1 MNRAFLKELAASHL
15 SPEDRSHG
23 IRELDRI
30 SENAIR
36 IIRPWIVMHRVSLAL
51 AVAAWICALLGF
63 LLLAVSGQFW
73 TGWTMAFIA
82 ASLIVALVLW
92 LERLMQN
99 GPIGRWLFN
108 PTRLGIPL
116 DLQTLIAECANKT
129 RHATYAHGMRRVAP
143 PIFESFWAILLMSDN
158 GAVRK
163 WVRPLWGRGSPEEVC
178 LDVALPDS
186 SKAVIVNLA
195 VDQSQHPTFVDN
207 RQQQLVILQG
217 GAPASAPADTQPQA
231 SGSAP
236 AEQGAKPKLRRL
248 DDSYWMVGLPYL
260 PFSVAFD
267 HYIVWK
273 HVSDL
278 DAPILKEVYLEAHR
292 LMNNAK
298 KAKRSGARPQTLQ
311 DLAGEVHDHLLV
323 FHAKLGTEAKLPS
336 VSTVES
342 KLSTSDKHPYADFKA
357 FITEQGVVP
366 VRKNDG
372 QPDLFS

>member
-1 MNRAFLKELAASHL
+1 MNRAFLRQLAASQL
-15 SPEDRSHG
+15 SPEDDVLG
-23 IRELDRI
+23 IRELDRVI
-30 SENAIR
+30 ENAIR
-36 IIRPWIVMHRVSLAL
+36 IIRPWIALHRTLLV
-51 AVAAWICALLGF
+51 VAISAWICSLLGF
-63 LLLAVSGQFW
+63 LMAASGGRFW
-73 TGWTMAFIA
+73 SVWTMAVASTTAILA
-82 ASLIVALVLW
+82 AVLCF
-92 LERLMQN
+92 ERLMQN

-116 DLQTLIAECANKT
+116 ELQSLIADCANKT
-129 RHATYAHGMRRVAP
+129 RHATYVQGKHSVPAL
-143 PIFESFWAILLMSDN
+143 IFASFWAILLMSDN
-158 GAVRK
+158 EALRK
-163 WVRPLWGRGSPEEVC
+163 WVRPLWGRGSPDEIC
-178 LDVALPDS
+178 LDVARPDIP
-186 SKAVIVNLA
+186 KAVIVNLA

-207 RQQQLVILQG
+207 RQQQLVIVQG
-217 GAPASAPADTQPQA
+217 GAPASAPADQQA
-231 SGSAP
+231 QAGDSAP
-236 AEQGAKPKLRRL
+236 AEQGTKPKLRRL

-260 PFSVAFD
+260 PFSVAID
-267 HYIVWK
+267 QYIVWK

-278 DAPILKEVYLEAHR
+278 DAPIFKEVYLEAHR

-311 DLAGEVHDHLLV
+311 DLAGEVHDHLTA
-323 FHAKLGTEAKLPS
+323 FHAQLGTAAKLPS

>member
-1 MNRAFLKELAASHL
+1 MAS
-15 SPEDRSHG
+15 G
-23 IRELDRI
+23 MLDSI
-30 SENAIR
+30 IENAIR
-36 IIRPWIVMHRVSLAL
+36 IIRPWVVAHRVSLAL
-51 AVAAWICALLGF
+51 AVAAWICAFLGF
-63 LLLAVSGQFW
+63 LMLAASGQFW
-73 TGWTMAFIA
+73 SGWTMTFIA
-82 ASLIVALVLW
+82 ASLIVAMVLW

-116 DLQTLIAECANKT
+116 ELRTLLADCANKT
-129 RHATYAHGMRRVAP
+129 RHTTYAQGMCSVPP
-143 PIFESFWAILLMSDN
+143 PIFESFWAILLLSES

-163 WVRPLWGRGSPEEVC
+163 WVRPLWGRGSADEIC
-178 LDVALPDS
+178 LSVALPNA
-186 SKAVIVNLA
+186 SKTVMVNLA
-195 VDQSQHPTFVDN
+195 VDRSQNHTYIDN
-207 RQQQLVILQG
+207 RHQELTVQMEA
-217 GAPASAPADTQPQA
+217 APTSAAANKPDFEGVNPTT
-231 SGSAP
+231 
-236 AEQGAKPKLRRL
+236 EQVTKPKLRRL
-248 DDSYWMVGLPYL
+248 DDNYWMVGLPYL
-260 PFSVAFD
+260 PFSVAID

-298 KAKRSGARPQTLQ
+298 TMKRSGARPQTLQ
-311 DLAGEVHDHLLV
+311 ELAGEVHDHLTA

>member
-1 MNRAFLKELAASHL
+1 MNRAFLRELAASHL
-15 SPEDRSHG
+15 SAEDRSHG

-30 SENAIR
+30 IENAIR

-51 AVAAWICALLGF
+51 AFAAWICALLGF
-63 LLLAVSGQFW
+63 LLLAVGGQFW

-92 LERLMQN
+92 LERLIQHE
-99 GPIGRWLFN
+99 PIGRWLFN
-108 PTRLGIPL
+108 PTRLGIPME
-116 DLQTLIAECANKT
+116 LQSLLADCANKT
-129 RHATYAHGMRRVAP
+129 RHATYVQGKHSVPAQ
-143 PIFESFWAILLMSDN
+143 IFASFWAILLMSDSD
-158 GAVRK
+158 AARK
-163 WVRPLWGRGSPEEVC
+163 WVRPLWGRGSPDEIC
-178 LDVALPDS
+178 LDVAQPDIP
-186 SKAVIVNLA
+186 KAVIVNLA

-207 RQQQLVILQG
+207 RQQQLVIVQK
-217 GAPASAPADTQPQA
+217 GAPASAPVDQQA
-231 SGSAP
+231 QAGDGAP

-248 DDSYWMVGLPYL
+248 DDSYWMVGLPYHS
-260 PFSVAFD
+260 FSVAID
-267 HYIVWK
+267 QYIVWK

-292 LMNNAK
+292 LMNSAK

-311 DLAGEVHDHLLV
+311 DLAGEVHDHLTA
-323 FHAKLGTEAKLPS
+323 FHAQLGTAAKLPS